1 MVVVFEKWEAMNKRV
16 NRVLKTNKKLY
27 KLFAETEGLF
37 NQFND
42 FFCLRELLIH
52 HLMFDEFDNLTFK
65 REIKHYLKRKLQE
78 LKLRK
83 IREDRETARIRAI
96 FEGSEKTK
104 HSELDTD
111 VDICLT
117 DDEFPF

>member
-16 NRVLKTNKKLY
+16 NRVLKVNKKLH
-27 KLFAETEGLF
+27 KLFVETESLF

-42 FFCLRELLIH
+42 FFCLKELLVH
-52 HLMFDEFDNLTFK
+52 HLVGDEIDNLTLK
-65 REIKHYLKRKLQE
+65 REIKKFLKGRLKD

-83 IREDRETARIRAI
+83 AREDREAERIRTI
-96 FEGSEKTK
+96 FGGIEKSN
-104 HSELDTD
+104 HSELDTEI
-111 VDICLT
+111 DICLT